1 MTGTQAREYIRQH
14 HPDMPIVQLVD
25 LINEATKDF
34 CNKTHIYKATLT
46 DTSTAG
52 QRYYTLPDSIIK
64 ILAVHVDDVLIP
76 RLQGDPIIDDDELSS
91 TNPLEVPTKAYND
104 RYYYESVG
112 RVGIVEKV
120 GPVTAVVTR
129 DDKKSKYQSIAETGL
144 EMRVYAITSPAA
156 LSSTNYTTST
166 ILLGVQGSYE
176 RAILDYVIS
185 QGYYLPHKLNP
196 ELAQVFE
203 VKYEKAVREAKKVA
217 KGRYIDIGRVI
228 PNEF

>member
-14 HPDMPIVQLVD
+14 HPNMPIVQLVD
-25 LINEATKDF
+25 LLNEATKDF
-34 CNKTHIYKATLT
+34 CNKTYIYKSTLT
-46 DTSTAG
+46 DSSTAG

-64 ILAVHVDDVLIP
+64 ILGVHVDDVSIP

-91 TNPLEVPTKAYND
+91 TNPLAVPTQASND
-104 RYYYESVG
+104 RYYYESIG
-112 RVGIVEKV
+112 RVGIVEKI
-120 GPVTAVVTR
+120 GATTSAITR
-129 DDKKSKYQSIAETGL
+129 DGKTTKYQSIAETGL
-144 EMRVYAITSPAA
+144 EIRVYAVTSPAE
-156 LSSTNYTTST
+156 LTSTNYTSST

-196 ELAQVFE
+196 ELAQIFE